1 MNMNPNRD
9 NLIAGLTE
17 ELSPVRA
24 FRTRDGIA
32 LLAAAMLATL
42 VGVELIEGLWRGIL
56 AGEAAPFFWVTSG
69 LLLMLGLAAS
79 GAVIAMSSPGVG
91 NRHDAPKWA
100 CAMLAVLPLAA
111 IVSVLPHSGAANAI
125 MADTHA
131 SHCVQ
136 ASLVATSASFAAM
149 VLWLRHGAPVSL
161 ELAGWFTGIAA
172 GALGTLAYGLS
183 CTVDTVMHL
192 GIWHVAPVAI
202 AALAG
207 RLAVPRL
214 VRW

>member
-1 MNMNPNRD
+1 MNPNRD
-9 NLIAGLTE
+9 NLIAGLTDK
-17 ELSPVRA
+17 LAPVRA
-24 FRTRDGIA
+24 FRPRDGGA
-32 LLAAAMLATL
+32 MLAAAVLATL

-69 LLLMLGLAAS
+69 LLLVLGLSAS

-100 CAMLAVLPLAA
+100 SAMLAVLPLAA
-111 IVSVLPHSGAANAI
+111 IFSVLPHSDGADAI
-125 MADTHA
+125 LADEYA

-136 ASLVATSASFAAM
+136 ASLVATSASFAAL
-149 VLWLRHGAPVSL
+149 VLWLRRGAPVSL
-161 ELAGWFTGIAA
+161 ELAGWFTGIGA

-183 CTVDTVMHL
+183 CTVDSITHL
-192 GIWHVAPVAI
+192 GIWHVVPVAI
-202 AALAG
+202 TAIAG
-207 RLAVPRL
+207 RLAVPHL